1 MATRT
6 EAYVDTSA
14 LIAFADRS
22 DSYHSVFRRLFSE
35 PPALVTTT
43 LVIAEGHAW
52 FLRRYDR
59 NRALQFLAMIEVMT
73 PLGIASVGPAELTG
87 AGILLRRYSDQNLTM
102 TDAVGLYLMQEFRVA
117 SCWSTDFHLALG
129 GARLV
134 IDEVR

>member
-22 DSYHSVFRRLFSE
+22 DSYHPIFRRLFSE
-35 PPALVTTT
+35 PPSLLTTT

>member
-1 MATRT
+1 
-6 EAYVDTSA
+6 
-14 LIAFADRS
+14 
-22 DSYHSVFRRLFSE
+22 
-35 PPALVTTT
+35 
-43 LVIAEGHAW
+43 
-52 FLRRYDR
+52 
-59 NRALQFLAMIEVMT
+59 MIEVMT